1 MKTKFKTKE
10 AKIRFASNEANTDLL
25 IKGLLADDSKAH
37 SEFFQQYRNLVYDRA
52 LELIE
57 NDNDVDEIVNDV
69 FLRFFLTVARLRK
82 LSAAKAYL
90 VMITR
95 NACFDKIRIWKRKK
109 ATLPIESL
117 DESKQIELNPLH
129 TPEVHFAHKELGA
142 AIQKAISQLPQK
154 QHQAFTFI
162 CLEGY
167 TPQATARI
175 MDCTENAV
183 YTNFHRAR
191 EFLSKQ
197 LSKALEEY
205 HKSLRLNVR
214 NREFIRLI

>member
-1 MKTKFKTKE
+1 VKTKFKTKE

-25 IKGLLADDSKAH
+25 IKGLLADDSEAY
-37 SEFFQQYRNLVYDRA
+37 SEFYKRYKNLVYDRA
-52 LELIE
+52 LKLIE

-69 FLRFFLTVARLRK
+69 FFRFFRTVDRLRK

-90 VMITR
+90 AMTTR

-117 DESKQIELNPLH
+117 GESKQIELNPLH
-129 TPEVHFAHKELGA
+129 IPEVHFAHKELGA

-175 MDCTENAV
+175 MDCPENAV
-183 YTNFHRAR
+183 YTNFHRAKER
-191 EFLSKQ
+191 LSKQ

-214 NREFIRLI
+214 NREFFRPI